1 MGETYELNPGV
12 DADRDGIHR
21 LHVVPPVSGDVKH
34 LKTEKKTSEKRI
46 TPLFNIKSDWSP

>member
-1 MGETYELNPGV
+1 MGETYQLDPGV

-34 LKTEKKTSEKRI
+34 LKTEKKTSKKRI
-46 TPLFNIKSDWSP
+46 TPLFNIKCNWSP